1 MTIQFIPKIQMYW
14 TTIITIQKRKL
25 KQKQLIIY
33 DYTKN
38 TTKNET
44 YINYNG
50 DYNNYNTNYYTE
62 NPTVID
68 NTTYSTPYIT
78 NVVDDNRVTY
88 DKNQNKLKT
97 NNLGYD
103 QAKKVKKDE
112 KKDNII
118 YIPSDKNVNLLVKNS
133 NLTFGKSSTDPTELN
148 NLLND
153 NIDINKYINNVNT
166 GTQKYSNDMDNNT
179 NSTNSQNNIKE
190 IKRPLDKPQQR
201 KYGDDKKPVDKDLIK
216 NYYNNNYDVNNISN
230 NDYQNSITDESNNN
244 ISLQIQN
251 KIPKIDLSEND
262 GEKERQEEKDEE
274 QEEKKVTS
282 KYKTINIENERRNH
296 YNRKRNNL
304 DNSFEKRDMYNYTQ
318 TSKYNDRS
326 NKENSYDNNI
336 DKERGNQRNKT
347 PLRRPLDDYESAL
360 RSPNYR
366 GFYKVRIRK
375 RLPNNENELDSK
387 KHIAYNKDSKLLDN
401 GRKPEINVVKLSN
414 NMSSGNIQYNNIIK
428 RASSKI
434 KNVDN
439 SNPLGQMRKSD
450 KKTKDNDNNQSNDNN
465 FNNISE
471 IKYDQNST
479 DNEKIKKHVLDD
491 NDDEYLSSSK
501 YNSNSKKNK
510 HKTEDREDNLKV
522 NKFDLNDS
530 KNNEEK
536 IDSNLKKNDL
546 TDSEFKKMK
555 NNDGLDE
562 FDNNFNNHDLFYSKM
577 RKIFDE

>member
-1 MTIQFIPKIQMYW
+1 MIIQLIPKIQMYW

-112 KKDNII
+112 KKDNVI

>member
-1 MTIQFIPKIQMYW
+1 MCLNAAFRKKMTSHHKTQVLPFLLSIPLPALLFPQDR
-14 TTIITIQKRKL
+14 TIWGRHPLQPSLPLPRSVRQNRK
-25 KQKQLIIY
+25 
-33 DYTKN
+33 
-38 TTKNET
+38 
-44 YINYNG
+44 
-50 DYNNYNTNYYTE
+50 
-62 NPTVID
+62 P
-68 NTTYSTPYIT
+68 
-78 NVVDDNRVTY
+78 
-88 DKNQNKLKT
+88 
-97 NNLGYD
+97 
-103 QAKKVKKDE
+103 
-112 KKDNII
+112 
-118 YIPSDKNVNLLVKNS
+118 
-133 NLTFGKSSTDPTELN
+133 
-148 NLLND
+148 
-153 NIDINKYINNVNT
+153 
-166 GTQKYSNDMDNNT
+166 
-179 NSTNSQNNIKE
+179 
-190 IKRPLDKPQQR
+190 
-201 KYGDDKKPVDKDLIK
+201 
-216 NYYNNNYDVNNISN
+216 
-230 NDYQNSITDESNNN
+230 
-244 ISLQIQN
+244 SLQIQN

>member
-1 MTIQFIPKIQMYW
+1 M
-14 TTIITIQKRKL
+14 
-25 KQKQLIIY
+25 
-33 DYTKN
+33 
-38 TTKNET
+38 
-44 YINYNG
+44 
-50 DYNNYNTNYYTE
+50 
-62 NPTVID
+62 
-68 NTTYSTPYIT
+68 
-78 NVVDDNRVTY
+78 
-88 DKNQNKLKT
+88 
-97 NNLGYD
+97 
-103 QAKKVKKDE
+103 KKDE
-112 KKDNII
+112 KKDNVI

-133 NLTFGKSSTDPTELN
+133 NLTFGKSSTDPTEVN
-148 NLLND
+148 NLLNT
-153 NIDINKYINNVNT
+153 NIDINKYLNNVNT
-166 GTQKYSNDMDNNT
+166 GTQKYSNDMNYNT
-179 NSTNSQNNIKE
+179 NSTNSQNNTKE

-201 KYGDDKKPVDKDLIK
+201 KYDDDKKPVDKDLRK
-216 NYYNNNYDVNNISN
+216 NYYKNNYDVNNISN
-230 NDYQNSITDESNNN
+230 NDYQNDITDESNNN
-244 ISLQIQN
+244 ISLQTQN

-262 GEKERQEEKDEE
+262 AENEGQEEKDEE
-274 QEEKKVTS
+274 EEEKKVTS
-282 KYKTINIENERRNH
+282 KYKTINVESERRNL
-296 YNRKRNNL
+296 YNRKKNNL
-304 DNSFEKRDMYNYTQ
+304 DNSDEKRDMNNYTQ

-326 NKENSYDNNI
+326 NKEDSYDNNI
-336 DKERGNQRNKT
+336 NIDKERENRRNKT
-347 PLRRPLDDYESAL
+347 PLRRPLDDYESAP

-375 RLPNNENELDSK
+375 RVPCDDPESEKDNK

-428 RASSKI
+428 RTSNKP
-434 KNVDN
+434 KNVEN
-439 SNPLGQMRKSD
+439 SNSLGQMRKSD
-450 KKTKDNDNNQSNDNN
+450 KKTKGNENNQSNDNN

-501 YNSNSKKNK
+501 YNSNSKRNK

-522 NKFDLNDS
+522 KKFDLNDS

-536 IDSNLKKNDL
+536 NDSNLKKNDL